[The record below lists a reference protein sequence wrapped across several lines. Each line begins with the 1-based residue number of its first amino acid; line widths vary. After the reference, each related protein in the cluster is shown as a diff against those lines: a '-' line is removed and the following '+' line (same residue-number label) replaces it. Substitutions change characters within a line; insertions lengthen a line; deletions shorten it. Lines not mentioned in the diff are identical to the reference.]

1 MRVIHVSAYFAP
13 AYGFGGPPRSLLALC
28 RAQQTAGLSI
38 DVFTTTANN
47 GPPLPVHPAGV
58 DVEGVRVRYFSLSAP
73 RRLLGASG
81 MTAPLAAAVRG
92 AALVHVHGLFNRTV
106 WTAAAAARS
115 AGVPYVLSPRG
126 MLETAALSHHAWRKR
141 ASWRLFDRRAFEGAA
156 CWHATSSLEAETLRR
171 RDGSA
176 RRIAEIPNAVDPV
189 VADEAARA
197 EARRF
202 AGVPAAA
209 PYVLFL
215 GRVHPIKRLDL
226 LAAAFARMGTRAGGV
241 HLVIAGPDERGH
253 RAALA
258 PLFEPLAARVHW
270 CGAVDGPRKAG
281 LLSGAAA
288 LVLCS
293 DSESFGMSVAESL
306 AAGVPVVVSRTCP
319 WPSIETLRCG
329 YWVEQSADGLAGGLT
344 RLLDDPGESRAMG
357 DRGRELVAREFGAA
371 AIASRWIALYREVA
385 GAARVNLPTTA

>member
-1 MRVIHVSAYFAP
+1 MQVIHVSAYFAP

-28 RAQQTAGLSI
+28 RAQQAAGLSI

-47 GPPLPVHPAGV
+47 GLLLPARPGGV
-58 DVEGVRVRYFSLSAP
+58 EVEGVRVRYFPLSAP
-73 RRLLGASG
+73 RRLLGASS
-81 MTAPLAAAVRG
+81 MAAPLAAAVRG

-115 AGVPYVLSPRG
+115 ASVPYVLSPRG
-126 MLETAALSHHAWRKR
+126 MLETAALGHHAWRKR

-156 CWHATSSLEAETLRR
+156 CWHATSHLEAETLRR
-171 RDGSA
+171 RDGA
-176 RRIAEIPNAVDPV
+176 TRRIVVIPNAVDPV
-189 VADEAARA
+189 VADDAACA
-197 EARRF
+197 DARRC
-202 AGVPAAA
+202 AGVPPGA

-226 LAAAFARMGTRAGGV
+226 LAAAFARMGSRAAQV

-258 PLFEPLAARVHW
+258 PLFEPLGARVHW

-319 WPSIETLRCG
+319 WPSIEAGDCG
-329 YWVEQSADGLAGGLT
+329 YWVDQSADGLAGGLT
-344 RLLDDPGESRAMG
+344 RLLDDPDRSRAMG
-357 DRGRELVAREFGAA
+357 RRGRELVAREFGAA
-371 AIASRWIALYREVA
+371 AIAARWVALYREVS
-385 GAARVNLPTTA
+385 GAAPVTLATTA